1 MYAPFQPSYTNDVS
15 SEFLS
20 RLDNSP
26 FTEEQLAG
34 FDDKVMAIIHQQQA
48 YAEEHPPCAIYRV
61 ATEGSQTRDGG
72 VIQRAAAPLV
82 FTLESGQ
89 KVTAA
94 QKGDYVVY
102 ADGTT
107 AQIVTGA
114 GQGNSDLAL
123 VGSRLC
129 NGDEIINTPQGAYL
143 FIAREGVSIAEDF
156 LPSTTEEGIR

>member
-20 RLDNSP
+20 R
-26 FTEEQLAG
+26 
-34 FDDKVMAIIHQQQA
+34 
-48 YAEEHPPCAIYRV
+48 
-61 ATEGSQTRDGG
+61 
-72 VIQRAAAPLV
+72 
-82 FTLESGQ
+82 
-89 KVTAA
+89 
-94 QKGDYVVY
+94 

-129 NGDEIINTPQGAYL
+129 KGDEIINTPQGAYL

-156 LPSTTEEGIR
+156 LPSTTEEEIR